1 MVLQDYLTLVTTTLE
16 IETTKKISENY
27 YTLEQPDRTFNLY
40 QQERQI
46 ILDGS
51 VGTPLKNTSETN
63 MMLSNLLQFNLKRT
77 QFLDNIIFLDE
88 GTQQLFF
95 REILSKPG
103 ISLEALKVRLEDF
116 AIDIKVIEKRF
127 FPQLSTY

>member
-127 FPQLSTY
+127 FPHLSTY

>member
-27 YTLEQPDRTFNLY
+27 YILEQPDRTFNLY

-51 VGTPLKNTSETN
+51 VGTPLKNNSETN

-77 QFLDNIIFLDE
+77 QILDNIIFLDE

-127 FPQLSTY
+127 FP

>member
-1 MVLQDYLTLVTTTLE
+1 MILQDYLTLVTTTLE

-27 YTLEQPDRTFNLY
+27 YILEQPDRTFNLY

-51 VGTPLKNTSETN
+51 VGTPLKNNSETN

-77 QFLDNIIFLDE
+77 QILDNIIFLDE

>member
-27 YTLEQPDRTFNLY
+27 YTLEQPDKTFNLY

>member
-88 GTQQLFF
+88 GSQQLFF

>member
-88 GTQQLFF
+88 STQQLFF